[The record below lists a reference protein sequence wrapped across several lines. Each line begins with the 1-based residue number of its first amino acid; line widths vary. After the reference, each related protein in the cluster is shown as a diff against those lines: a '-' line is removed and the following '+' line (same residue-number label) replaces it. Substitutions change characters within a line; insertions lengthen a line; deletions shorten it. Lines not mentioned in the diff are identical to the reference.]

1 MLANRPKELLK
12 ALNIFTARSPTPD
25 LGGAANPDI
34 ATTTTGSRLQS
45 RSVSLYIEIVEN
57 VTLLSK
63 AALNRAMAHLLSVT
77 LRLRYEIFPISFTSS
92 SPSSIGEF

>member
-12 ALNIFTARSPTPD
+12 TLNIFTARSPTPD

-34 ATTTTGSRLQS
+34 ATTTGSRLQS

-77 LRLRYEIFPISFTSS
+77 LRLDITLRNFSHLVYL
-92 SPSSIGEF
+92 